1 MIITEIIVTVCTSLP
16 YGIQFQTTYK
26 TEWISFFIR
35 ITMYFEASSPQH
47 VAIGDFNRDIII

>member
-1 MIITEIIVTVCTSLP
+1 MIITEIIVTVCISLP

-35 ITMYFEASSPQH
+35 IRMYFEASSP
-47 VAIGDFNRDIII
+47 